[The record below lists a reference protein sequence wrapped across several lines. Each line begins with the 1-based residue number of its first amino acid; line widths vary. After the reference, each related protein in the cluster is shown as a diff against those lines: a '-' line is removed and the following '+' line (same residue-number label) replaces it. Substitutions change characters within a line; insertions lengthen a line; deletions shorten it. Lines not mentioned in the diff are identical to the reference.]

1 MKIFY
6 CILLSIFVVT
16 AATSGSEAAP
26 KKKMSDVDCVIE
38 PHMTVELSSPVAG
51 ILDEVSVKRGDRV
64 QEGQVVA
71 RLKSGVEEAGV
82 KFAEAEAQTKTEIR
96 TAEERFELS
105 KRNLERAN
113 GLFQKK
119 MISKNEQDE
128 AETTAIIAE
137 LEVLRANEASQ
148 LDQLKLFR
156 AIEILKLRSITSPI
170 NGVVVERF
178 KSPGEYIEEQ
188 PVLKL
193 AQLDPLNVEVI
204 VPLAWFGKIKP
215 GMQAKIMP
223 EKPVGGTHIAE
234 VKIVDPVV
242 DAASGTLGIRLELP
256 NPQYLIPA
264 GLRCD
269 IKFLTKRTQRKK

>member
-1 MKIFY
+1 MKNLF

-16 AATSGSEAAP
+16 AATSGSEAAS
-26 KKKMSDVDCVIE
+26 KKKMRDVDCVIE

-82 KFAEAEAQTKTEIR
+82 KLAEAEVQTKTEIR

-105 KRNLERAN
+105 KRNLKRTNE
-113 GLFQKK
+113 LFQKK
-119 MISKNEQDE
+119 MVSKNEQDE

-137 LEVLRANEASQ
+137 LEVLRAKEESQ
-148 LDQLKLFR
+148 LDQLRLSR
-156 AIEILKLRSITSPI
+156 AIEILKLRSITSPV

-193 AQLDPLNVEVI
+193 AQIDPLNVEVI

-223 EKPVGGTHIAE
+223 EKPVGGAHIAE

-256 NPQYLIPA
+256 NPEYLIPA

-269 IKFLTKRTQRKK
+269 IKFLTKRTKRKK